1 MSNFDSD
8 DTSIPPAITARHCF
22 ALDDVVAPKDCS
34 GLWVTQSLSCG
45 SLPSQHCQ
53 YLANALPFLACGE
66 ESAIHAFS
74 SSLLKHLNENQ
85 RAEMARIAEDELRHA
100 DWLERL
106 RISLPQPNQHLPNKQ
121 LTRFFKRLLTR
132 NTALHFA
139 RVAALDSAVCKLLA
153 PLLRVDSALYCHAPE
168 VHSGLV
174 SILRDE
180 ARHVKAARKM
190 AINFGLS
197 KAQQTEV
204 NANIEAELWQL
215 LMPVLPGLKHLERQK
230 TVDQ

>member
-1 MSNFDSD
+1 MSSTDLY
-8 DTSIPPAITARHCF
+8 AINVLPVMTTRHCF
-22 ALDDVVAPKDCS
+22 ALHNVAATNNCS
-34 GLWVTQSLSCG
+34 NHLVAQPISCG
-45 SLPSQHCQ
+45 TLSNHHCQ
-53 YLANALPFLACGE
+53 DLANALPFLACGE

-74 SSLLKHLNENQ
+74 NSLLKHLNENQ

-100 DWLERL
+100 NWLERL
-106 RISLPQPNQHLPNKQ
+106 RISLPLPNQHLPNKQ

-132 NTALHFA
+132 HTALHFA

-153 PLLRVDSALYCHAPE
+153 PLLRVDSILFCQAPE

-190 AINFGLS
+190 ASNFGLS
-197 KAQQTEV
+197 KAKQTEV
-204 NANIEAELWQL
+204 NTNIEAELWQL
-215 LMPVLPGLKHLERQK
+215 LTPVLPGLNRLARQK
-230 TVDQ
+230 ALNQ